1 MLNSKEYSINMN
13 SRIYPS
19 EVMKKAVREYFDK
32 MSNLIKTH
40 RINKI
45 KRIWGHLKDTTQ
57 M

>member
-13 SRIYPS
+13 KKS
-19 EVMKKAVREYFDK
+19 EWL
-32 MSNLIKTH
+32 NLKGIAQSLTKVK
-40 RINKI
+40 RKIKI

>member
-13 SRIYPS
+13 
-19 EVMKKAVREYFDK
+19 KKSAWLNLRGIAQSLTKVRRK
-32 MSNLIKTH
+32 I
-40 RINKI
+40 KI